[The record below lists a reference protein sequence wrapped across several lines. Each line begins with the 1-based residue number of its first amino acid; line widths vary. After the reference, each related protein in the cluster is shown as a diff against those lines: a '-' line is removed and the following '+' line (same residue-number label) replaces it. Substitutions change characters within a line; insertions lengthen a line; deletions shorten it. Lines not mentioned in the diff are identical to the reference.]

1 MYRFD
6 SDIWNKVCNGANGK
20 NNNKMEKKNV
30 NAQSVNNSNAVQR
43 VAKKIENMNVSKK
56 DYSQFLKD
64 MKSEIHRLGFCC
76 TVVKNT
82 CNKKLLTEW
91 AKNFVGGAMANN
103 KPFLSNL
110 QNAINSKLL
119 PQIVVYYNL
128 CYLSEDFKLVALKAQ
143 TIEVTGNKVNPDKN
157 IDRYKSFAEKR
168 KQYALINPEN
178 VKPFTFKKIGF
189 MSDFKVTPTAKN
201 GFYTTA
207 STRENKEGEEITTI
221 KAYGLREKW
230 SIDDVLEAAV
240 RFAQSGA
247 DFGKIKELLHIT
259 E

>member
-1 MYRFD
+1 
-6 SDIWNKVCNGANGK
+6 
-20 NNNKMEKKNV
+20 MEKTRK
-30 NAQSVNNSNAVQR
+30 NAQSVKNSSATQR
-43 VAKKIENMNVSKK
+43 VVKKVSEVNVSKK

-82 CNKKLLTEW
+82 CNRKLLTEW
-91 AKNFVGGAMANN
+91 AKTFVGGAMANN

-119 PQIVVYYNL
+119 PEIVVYYNI
-128 CYLSEDFKLVALKAQ
+128 CYLNDSFKLVALKTQ
-143 TIEVTGNKVNPDKN
+143 TVEVTGNKVNPDKN
-157 IDRYKSFAEKR
+157 VDRYKSFEEKR
-168 KQYALINPEN
+168 AQYALINPED

-189 MSDFKVTPTAKN
+189 ASDFKITPTAKN
-201 GFYTTA
+201 GFYTTV

-221 KAYGLREKW
+221 KAYGYREKW
-230 SIDDVLEAAV
+230 SIDDILEAAV

-247 DFGKIKELLHIT
+247 DFGKIKELLHLTDVANENKI
-259 E
+259 

>member
-1 MYRFD
+1 
-6 SDIWNKVCNGANGK
+6 
-20 NNNKMEKKNV
+20 MEKTNK
-30 NAQSVNNSNAVQR
+30 NAQRANNSNTVQR
-43 VAKKIENMNVSKK
+43 VEKKVNEMNVSKK

-82 CNKKLLTEW
+82 CNRKLLSEW

-119 PQIVVYYNL
+119 PQIVIWYNM
-128 CYLSEDFKLVALKAQ
+128 CYIDENFKLVALKQ
-143 TIEVTGNKVNPDKN
+143 MTVEVFGNEKEIDKN
-157 IDRYKSFAEKR
+157 VNRYDTFLEKIDTYK
-168 KQYALINPEN
+168 LIPANT
-178 VKPFTFKKIGF
+178 VKPFKMKKVGF
-189 MSDFKVTPTAKN
+189 SSDFKIEPTGK
-201 GFYTTA
+201 FSLYTTS
-207 STRENKEGEEITTI
+207 STRENKYGENITTV
-221 KAYGLREKW
+221 KAYGYREKW

-247 DFGKIKELLHIT
+247 DFAKIKELLHLNDVQNENTI
-259 E
+259 